1 MQIMV
6 KENERLIKENGYKM
20 EEFMGLGFD
29 EQRELIAYFHE
40 RETIQR
46 RSLTFND
53 YEQAS
58 DHLLNNFIKQCEDKK
73 NLKDFKKNL
82 AEKYE
87 DGEMVR
93 MGVKAEG
100 MELTDRFRV
109 EWNRNRVMY
118 FFKTKEDEKENTKEK
133 NALDLNMPRKRLNAK
148 DKDKQLNERLNTY
161 HDAFN
166 RITDE
171 QRRGDDTEYIIEEE
185 VFRNQR
191 AKEQEPDKRS
201 GDKLLRSDAKG
212 YQKSSQ
218 YGDLDDF
225 IPDVNVEDRVS
236 SEPVGDN
243 WLTGAGGSG
252 GGLDEEFDLYLQ
264 KELEKIG
271 KPVWEVKEQRGADEG
286 KGEAQVRAKG
296 RKKVT
301 IEEIR
306 KRKEKTS
313 NRQYWN
319 RGGSNSNTV
328 ADEAYMKMIA
338 PESNGEDELLQWLN
352 EEEVK
357 VDEYKMLADE
367 YKSYK
372 ELADSDWQLN
382 KSGKKGNGGTSNI
395 LEFFAGGYR
404 RNAATDNKGGIE
416 INNQGGSRLDELR
429 EEFINP
435 KRIRQGESSTLD
447 DLKELLRI
455 FGVPYVDAPS
465 EAEAQC
471 AYLEQLGLVD
481 GTITEDSDTLLFGS
495 RLIIRGLFSSSNGR
509 MERYSA
515 ASIQREMA
523 LDREQLVMLALLLGS
538 DYGDKIRGVGIV
550 NAVEIVEAYRT
561 LEALER
567 FKMWA
572 EKPDYWLDTHI
583 YEHCRSTIC

>member
-1 MQIMV
+1 MA
-6 KENERLIKENGYKM
+6 KENERLIKENGYCM
-20 EEFMGLGFD
+20 EEFMALNVD

-46 RSLTFND
+46 RNLSFSD
-53 YEQAS
+53 YEQAC

-73 NLKDFKKNL
+73 NLKEFKKSM
-82 AEKYE
+82 AEKFE
-87 DGEMVR
+87 DGEMQR

-118 FFKTKEDEKENTKEK
+118 FFKTKEEEKGEPKDR
-133 NALDLNMPRKRLNAK
+133 NALDLNFPRKKLTAK
-148 DKDKQLNERLNTY
+148 EKDKQLNERLNTY

-166 RITDE
+166 KLTDE

-185 VFRNQR
+185 VYRNAR
-191 AKEQEPDKRS
+191 AANKEVDKPIKIDGS
-201 GDKLLRSDAKG
+201 E
-212 YQKSSQ
+212 YQKSSN

-225 IPDVNVEDRVS
+225 IPDVQTDRVS
-236 SEPVGDN
+236 TEPASN
-243 WLTGAGGSG
+243 HWLASPQNSG
-252 GGLDEEFDLYLQ
+252 EMDEEFDAYLRT
-264 KELEKIG
+264 ELDKIG
-271 KPVWEVKEQRGADEG
+271 KSSLGGNTVVEKAPASTGQQLGP
-286 KGEAQVRAKG
+286 AKA

-301 IEEIR
+301 IDEIR
-306 KRKEKTS
+306 KRKEKAST
-313 NRQYWN
+313 RAAHWN
-319 RGGSNSNTV
+319 QRGSNSNTV
-328 ADEAYMKMIA
+328 ADAAYMKMIT

-352 EEEVK
+352 EEEAK
-357 VDEYKMLADE
+357 VEEYKMVSDE

-382 KSGKKGNGGTSNI
+382 APKESKKAGQGGGNL
-395 LEFFAGGYR
+395 LEFFAGGYSK
-404 RNAATDNKGGIE
+404 DEGKGRVGKDA
-416 INNQGGSRLDELR
+416 NNQAGSLINELR

-435 KRIRQGESSTLD
+435 KQIRQGESTTLD

-455 FGVPYVDAPS
+455 FGVPYVEAPS

-471 AYLEQLGLVD
+471 AHLEQLGLVD

-495 RLIIRGLFSSSNGR
+495 QLIIRGLFSSANGR

-515 ASIQREMA
+515 AAIQREMA

-550 NAVEIVEAYRT
+550 NAVEIVEAYRSI
-561 LEALER
+561 ESLER
-567 FKMWA
+567 FKLWA

-583 YEHCRSTIC
+583 YEHCRSSIS